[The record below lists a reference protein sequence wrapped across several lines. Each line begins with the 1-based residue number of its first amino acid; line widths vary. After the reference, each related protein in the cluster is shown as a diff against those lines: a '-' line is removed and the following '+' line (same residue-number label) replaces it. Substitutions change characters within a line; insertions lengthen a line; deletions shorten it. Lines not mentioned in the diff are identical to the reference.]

1 MSWLTLL
8 ELDRRLGRPKGT
20 AFRAFKQRAPR
31 WREGEDFRVLQPRG
45 DAAEIAALRAAGRV
59 YAASRTVILL
69 SDTAARQ
76 IGEDCA
82 AH

>member
-8 ELDRRLGRPKGT
+8 EMDRRLGRPKGT
-20 AFRAFKQRAPR
+20 AFRAFKRRAPR
-31 WREGEDFRVLQPRG
+31 WREGEDFRVLQARA

-59 YAASRTVILL
+59 YASSRTVILL
-69 SDTAARQ
+69 SDAAARQ
-76 IGEDCA
+76 IAEDCA